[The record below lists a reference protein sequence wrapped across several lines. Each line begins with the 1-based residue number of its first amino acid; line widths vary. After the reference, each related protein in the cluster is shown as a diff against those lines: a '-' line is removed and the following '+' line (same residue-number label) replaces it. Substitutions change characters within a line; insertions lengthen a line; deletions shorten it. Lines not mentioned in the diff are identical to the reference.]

1 MQEAILVLTSF
12 IFLIIAS
19 LVDVEKARRDLK
31 LKFAFFSSIS
41 LALIFSIL
49 VLINSE
55 VLM

>member
-41 LALIFSIL
+41 LALIFSIV
-49 VLINSE
+49 VLIRRF
-55 VLM
+55 